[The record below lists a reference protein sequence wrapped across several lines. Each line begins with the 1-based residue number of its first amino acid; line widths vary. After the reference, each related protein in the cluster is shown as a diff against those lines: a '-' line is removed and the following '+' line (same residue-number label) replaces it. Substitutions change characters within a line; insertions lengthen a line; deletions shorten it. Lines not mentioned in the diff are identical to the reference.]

1 MIEIWLFQM
10 FHPMHDVCIK
20 DILFEIKKTF
30 MLQLE
35 QCKKENSLE
44 LGMDFSFQNVTLR
57 VSRFQTET

>member
-1 MIEIWLFQM
+1 
-10 FHPMHDVCIK
+10 MHDVCIK
-20 DILFEIKKTF
+20 DILFEIKNPF